1 MTTSAF
7 HAGVLDPQGPVAAAE
22 RLILLNA
29 TVVMLA
35 VIVPVMLMTVGV
47 AWWFRAGNPR
57 ARRRLDCSYSGS
69 VEVTVW
75 SIPLLVALRDGTYAQ
90 YRPDA

>member
-1 MTTSAF
+1 MTISAF
-7 HAGVLDPQGPVAAAE
+7 NAGVLDPQGPVAAAE

-35 VIVPVMLMTVGV
+35 VIVPVMLLTVGV

-57 ARRRLDCSYSGS
+57 ARRRLHWSYSGAGFS
-69 VEVTVW
+69 STRRQ
-75 SIPLLVALRDGTYAQ
+75 ALPR
-90 YRPDA
+90 